1 MSGII
6 CSPVVYEYKGI
17 LFEFHSY
24 CGPWPLK
31 KSNHYPKKYAG
42 KKFWD
47 MWDEFSKLPK
57 EEQMTYNI
65 HRGGCQRI

>member
-1 MSGII
+1 
-6 CSPVVYEYKGI
+6 
-17 LFEFHSY
+17 
-24 CGPWPLK
+24 LK
-31 KSNHYPKKYAG
+31 KDGAPKKHAG

-57 EEQMTYNI
+57 EEQMAYSI

>member
-6 CSPVVYEYKGI
+6 CGPAIYEYKGI
-17 LFEFHSY
+17 LFEFHSWI
-24 CGPWPLK
+24 GPWPLK
-31 KSNHYPKKYAG
+31 KDGSPKKYAG
-42 KKFWD
+42 PKFWD

-57 EEQMTYNI
+57 EEQITYNI